1 LEACFFGNPSVFDQ
15 FQINFRRNHNVF
27 IVDEKTYETIQ
38 KRKRSEALTMS
49 ESNSVLIGRKPV
61 MNYVLACITFFHGG
75 AKEVSVKARGKAISR
90 AIDVVEV
97 VRRRFLP
104 DVKVARIGIGTDQ
117 LSPQDEGSGLTNVS
131 TIEIVLER

>member
-1 LEACFFGNPSVFDQ
+1 
-15 FQINFRRNHNVF
+15 
-27 IVDEKTYETIQ
+27 
-38 KRKRSEALTMS
+38 MS
-49 ESNSVLIGRKPV
+49 ESNAVLIGRKPV

-75 AKEVSVKARGKAISR
+75 AKEVSIKARGRAISR

-104 DVKVARIGIGTDQ
+104 DVKVAKIGIGTDQ
-117 LSPQDEGSGLTNVS
+117 ISTHDASSGMSNVS